1 MEEKEQQEEIKKE
14 KDNGN
19 VPKTNIKL
27 TILLIV
33 ISIFLII
40 GCICLGFYLGKS
52 SNEDENKNQTEEK
65 EEEKNDS
72 GEKEEE
78 SLTVIDKNEAP
89 NPTIIETDKGGLAI
103 SDKKPVYDVFEDE
116 LQYYKDGYVGY
127 YSDDVIGHN
136 NTTSGIMFI
145 DEPKY
150 SFVPLYKCK
159 NPEYGKCGYAE
170 TMGVTGE
177 YNLEEGLKLAQEG
190 LVYLDDRYV
199 FVYDSNYYLEEPYTS
214 YFSKEVPLIV
224 YDTET
229 NKELG
234 KYSGIYY
241 SYGDSSDA
249 LVAVDLEGNYGVIS
263 IKDGKIS
270 NIVEFKYDYIG
281 KLYEQDNFMLVD
293 NGQYYVYYVNTK
305 TKVGPF
311 NNQIASYS
319 DKYIVTN
326 EGRYLKNNENN
337 YRVYS
342 SSGEKIL
349 VEDGYKYLEIAG
361 KYIIAVNAG
370 GEINVIDQN
379 GKAILNEWIK
389 DVYGDYHIR
398 CCMSIMAFRYEL
410 LGSTMELY
418 ITKNG
423 KNEDETDVYKYTIDL
438 INRSYEVELYESF

>member
-1 MEEKEQQEEIKKE
+1 MEEKNIENEQLEQ
-14 KDNGN
+14 KDIPKNN
-19 VPKTNIKL
+19 VKL
-27 TILLIV
+27 TVLLIV
-33 ISIFLII
+33 ISILLIV

-52 SNEDENKNQTEEK
+52 SNYEEENKNQTEEK
-65 EEEKNDS
+65 EEVNNTEDK
-72 GEKEEE
+72 KEEN
-78 SLTVIDKNEAP
+78 LTIIDKNEAP
-89 NPTIIETDKGGLAI
+89 NPTIVKVEKNKVVI
-103 SDKKPVYDVFEDE
+103 SNKKPDYYEEED
-116 LQYYKDGYVGY
+116 LPYYKDGYVGY
-127 YSDDVIGHN
+127 YSDDVIGLN

-150 SFVPLYKCK
+150 EFVPLYKCK

-177 YNLEEGLKLAQEG
+177 YNLEEGLKIAQEG

-249 LVAVDLEGNYGVIS
+249 LVAVDLEGDYGVIG

-423 KNEDETDVYKYTIDL
+423 KNEDEIDVYKYTIDL